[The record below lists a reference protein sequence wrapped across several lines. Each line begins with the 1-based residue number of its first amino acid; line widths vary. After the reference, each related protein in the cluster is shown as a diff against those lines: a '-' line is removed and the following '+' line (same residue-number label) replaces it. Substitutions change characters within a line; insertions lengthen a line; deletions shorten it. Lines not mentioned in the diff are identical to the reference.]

1 MRPENESRLTK
12 IKKISGLLRVL
23 CVLYML
29 ACVWMP
35 WVIARGPIFMHGP
48 YWGHGIVWYTSFGVG
63 LKVYSLVTRER
74 VIVAVCFALYWGIA
88 ILCGLQLFRLLGFY
102 SRGEIFTKK
111 SAGRIRGWGVSC
123 VALGT
128 VKLGIYALLPLL
140 VANSRRTLGVDLNMI
155 VNGLIIVAISWFME
169 MAAEMREENEL
180 TV

>member
-1 MRPENESRLTK
+1 MRPENEARLTK
-12 IKKISGLLRVL
+12 IKKISGFLRVL

-29 ACVWMP
+29 GCVWMV

-48 YWGHGIVWYTSFGVG
+48 YWGIGTVWYTYNGVG
-63 LKVYSLVTRER
+63 FKAYSLVTRER
-74 VIVAVCFALYWGIA
+74 VIAAVFFALYWGIA

-102 SRGEIFTKK
+102 SRGEIFTRKA
-111 SAGRIRGWGVSC
+111 AGQIRGWGLAC
-123 VALGT
+123 VALGI
-128 VKLGIYALLPLL
+128 VKLGYALLPFL
-140 VANSRRTLGVDLNMI
+140 VANSRRTQGMDLSMI